1 MKPIFITLL
10 LLAGLQKAG
19 AQADTAAQKFRDSLI
34 KSTINSPVK
43 VEIESEFPGGA
54 RGWLAYLN
62 SHLVYPKKAVRKRIE
77 GTVLL
82 QFIVDK
88 DGTVS
93 DLKVLDGDPILAEA
107 ALKAMEDT
115 PKWIPAVQNGKRVK
129 SYKKQPIQFK
139 LVAQ

>member
-1 MKPIFITLL
+1 MKPIFIILF

-19 AQADTAAQKFRDSLI
+19 AQADTAAQKYRDSVI

-62 SHLVYPKKAVRKRIE
+62 SHLVYPKKAIRKRIE

-88 DGTVS
+88 DGSVS

-115 PKWIPAVQNGKRVK
+115 PKWLPAVQNGKKVK